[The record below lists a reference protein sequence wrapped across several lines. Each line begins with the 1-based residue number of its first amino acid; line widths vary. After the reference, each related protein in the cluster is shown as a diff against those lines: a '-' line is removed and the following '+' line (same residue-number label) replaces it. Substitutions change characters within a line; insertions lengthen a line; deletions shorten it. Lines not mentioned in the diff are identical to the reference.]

1 MADVDVLRVVIRELA
16 ARLDVW
22 VADVLPM
29 PDELDENLPM
39 VVVDEVPGASKLL
52 PWQSDGPELR
62 TLGVDIDV
70 LGRSRAQ
77 TRPIREHVDQ
87 IMKAL
92 PNLDVGITQV
102 KPASTFHTRPD
113 FNQTVRRVG
122 GEYLVIART
131 E

>member
-1 MADVDVLRVVIRELA
+1 MAELDALRVVIQELS

-22 VADVLPM
+22 VADVLPT
-29 PDELDENLPM
+29 PDELDENLPL
-39 VVVDEVPGASKLL
+39 VVVDEVPGQSKLV

-70 LGRSRAQ
+70 LGRSRSQ
-77 TRPIREHVDQ
+77 TRPVRERIDQ

-92 PNLDVGITQV
+92 PNLNVGITQV
-102 KPASTFHTRPD
+102 TPASTFHTRPD
-113 FNQTVRRVG
+113 FNQMIRRVG
-122 GEYLVIART
+122 GEYLVVART